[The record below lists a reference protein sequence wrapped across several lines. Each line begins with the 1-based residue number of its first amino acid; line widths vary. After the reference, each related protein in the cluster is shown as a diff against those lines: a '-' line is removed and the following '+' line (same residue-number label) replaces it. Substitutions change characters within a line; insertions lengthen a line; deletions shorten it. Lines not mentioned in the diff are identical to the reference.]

1 MDTAKLAIIR
11 AVRDMARADG
21 RLHQQERTVLRIIA
35 LAEQLTDEEKQ
46 YLMRVTE
53 PLDLAEL
60 SELLTERADRVR
72 VLELSV
78 LVGMADGVETPE
90 ETERLQQLTEQ
101 LGLSKT
107 EVAGALERARD
118 RFFDLTR
125 DWEKEGKA

>member
-21 RLHQQERTVLRIIA
+21 QLHRQERSVLRTIA
-35 LAEQLTDEEKQ
+35 LAEKLTEEEKR

-53 PLDLAEL
+53 PLELTDLPA
-60 SELLTERADRVR
+60 LLPEREDRVR
-72 VLELSV
+72 ALELSV

-90 ETERLQQLTEQ
+90 ETERLQRLTEQ

-107 EVAGALERARD
+107 EVSGALERARD

-125 DWEKEGKA
+125 DWEKKGDA